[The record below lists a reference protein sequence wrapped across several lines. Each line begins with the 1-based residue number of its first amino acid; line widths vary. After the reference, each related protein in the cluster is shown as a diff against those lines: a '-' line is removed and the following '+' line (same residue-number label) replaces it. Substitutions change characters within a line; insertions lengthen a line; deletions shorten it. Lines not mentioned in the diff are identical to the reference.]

1 MENNNNKLIPVTNSL
16 ISIEKQLTIGDKI
29 INKKIEELFN
39 KAFRLINSKNI
50 DVNSNH
56 NYLAD
61 FLKDESLLHSEKFLF
76 LVQNKK
82 DYEYALEIFDKIIQ
96 IDCNFKFAYYLKGI
110 VFQKLVLVQ
119 ESINSFSKALQID
132 NQFVSAL
139 IERIQLFEIYN
150 SELALNDCNKLISI
164 QPDNSEYYL
173 TRANILF
180 SLKEIKESIND
191 YLISIRLD
199 PDNIRAYNNLGRSYL
214 YIEEVELANAN
225 CFKAIEIAEDH
236 LVKQPNNYKMYY
248 YIAYAEWQLEKY
260 NKALLSINKSIEIE
274 NEFAC
279 AYDLRSR
286 LYNIFSKYE
295 ESIDDSLKYLE
306 LNSLGFS
313 NYNFLGLIYEKV
325 KDYKKAEECYT
336 KLIEMNICKCK
347 REYKVAH
354 RLRSWVRET
363 LGDLKGSKEDHE
375 ICKQLKKKLI

>member
-39 KAFRLINSKNI
+39 KAFKLINSKNI

-110 VFQKLVLVQ
+110 VFQKLILVQ

-139 IERIQLFEIYN
+139 IERIKLFEIYN

-180 SLKEIKESIND
+180 SLEEIKESIND
-191 YLISIRLD
+191 YLISIRLE
-199 PDNIRAYNNLGRSYL
+199 PNNISAYNNLGRTYL
-214 YIEEVELANAN
+214 NIEEVELANTN
-225 CFKAIEIAEDH
+225 FFKAIEIAEEH
-236 LVKQPNNYKMYY
+236 LVKQPYNYKLYY
-248 YIAYAEWQLEKY
+248 YIAYAEYQLEKY
-260 NKALLSINKSIEIE
+260 NKALLSIDKSIEIE
-274 NEFAC
+274 NDYAN
-279 AYDLRSR
+279 AYVLRSR
-286 LYNIFSKYE
+286 LYNIFSKYK

-306 LNSLGFS
+306 SNPLDFS
-313 NYNFLGLIYEKV
+313 EYNFLGLIYEKV

-336 KLIEMNICKCK
+336 KSIEMNIYKCNP
-347 REYKVAH
+347 EYYRAH
-354 RLRSWVRET
+354 LFRSSVRKI
-363 LGDLKGSKEDHE
+363 LGDLNGSKEDYE
-375 ICKQLKKKLI
+375 IYKQFKKIL